1 MTLVVDVKEII
12 SKINEAVEQLDF
24 TTARKYIEDNLE
36 IVNQERA
43 FLKSNAREILKFI
56 IEKINSGEKPLS
68 KTEINEIKV
77 INTYASRL
85 DIRGLKLN
93 LKGKEK
99 LLLKDETLNYL
110 NADAKIILEGM
121 GAIKK

>member
-1 MTLVVDVKEII
+1 MDVKEII